1 MARSDSAD
9 SPQNVSLE
17 PRAFPTTRYERVANS
32 WIKPLDYK
40 CAMLAAELADLF
52 ATTQPEIKGSTQGV
66 LSGLR
71 KFMRWMSALPQANTM
86 RLRDVTDT
94 DIYAWEA
101 ALKAHQQVT
110 GSNGPYDDFVN
121 FRVLL
126 LRIAHD
132 HPSRLDPSVHR
143 FLASP
148 IVTILIFFKPDRG
161 LPPFSHDEHL
171 QIVKAAYRDVSNGY
185 KLLQAG
191 DRETL
196 DKVLSRTLVALHVLL
211 AMGTG
216 EPPEVLRGIQLHHI
230 KPKTPNATKAPKD
243 SFKHANWLDE
253 IVQGAPLEYFV
264 QTSKDRAHQL
274 RTASISRRH
283 PYSCFALE
291 ASVRITQPFREPD
304 GSSALWIDRKGMY
317 AKFDNGQDLRWWL
330 KLHGVK
336 VAGRA
341 SFARFRKR
349 VVGDEV
355 MRNAAS
361 AFASKTRHTPEMF
374 FTNYTNDEDLQA
386 HAGRERVEASN
397 DAFERARGAAVI
409 TPGKALQHRNGQSLA
424 GVELSSAQINAVLDG
439 ELDGEH
445 AACIDPLNSP
455 HEPKGAVCS
464 MSATGMCFAC
474 QNAVITAVHLPAV
487 VFIADYFRPSRV
499 GDRAAW
505 ERTWGPMWLAV
516 TEHILPQFDPVL
528 VEQARTQHGDVYI
541 DLGLVQDIGALDFTI

>member
-216 EPPEVLRGIQLHHI
+216 EPPEVLRRIQLHHI
-230 KPKTPNATKAPKD
+230 KPEAPNATKAPKD
-243 SFKHANWLDE
+243 SFGHANWLDK
-253 IVQGAPLEYFV
+253 IVQGAPPTYSV
-264 QTSKDRAHQL
+264 QTYKGRAHQL
-274 RTASISRRH
+274 RTTFISH
-283 PYSCFALE
+283 LAHYSCFALE
-291 ASVRITQPFREPD
+291 ASVRITHPFREPD
-304 GSSALWIDRKGMY
+304 GSSALWIDRKGIH
-317 AKFDNGQDLRWWL
+317 AEFGKGQNLSWWL
-330 KLHGVK
+330 KHHGIK
-336 VAGRA
+336 VAGSA

-349 VVGDEV
+349 VVGREV
-355 MRNAAS
+355 IRNAAS

-374 FTNYTNDEDLQA
+374 FASYTENEELQA

-397 DAFERARGAAVI
+397 DAFERARGATVI
-409 TPGKALQHRNGQSLA
+409 TPDKAQQYRNGQSLA

-445 AACIDPLNSP
+445 AACVDPLNSP
-455 HEPKGAVCS
+455 HEPKGTTCS

-474 QNAVITAVHLPAV
+474 PNAVITAAHLPAV
-487 VFIADYFRPSRV
+487 VFIADYLSPSRV

-505 ERTWGPMWLAV
+505 ERTWGPIWLDV